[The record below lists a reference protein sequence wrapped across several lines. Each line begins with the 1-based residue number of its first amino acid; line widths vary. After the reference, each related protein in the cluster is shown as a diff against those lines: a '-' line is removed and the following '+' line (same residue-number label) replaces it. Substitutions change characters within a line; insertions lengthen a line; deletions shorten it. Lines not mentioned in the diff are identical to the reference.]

1 MTGPV
6 KLIDSSVKDE
16 ILRFPTVE
24 LIRRLFPDVK
34 VGGRSVI
41 RNPLRN
47 DRHPSLSCF
56 RDRAGF
62 QRWKDH
68 ATGETGDNIDFFR
81 KVYPDL
87 GYVEA
92 IDRLSLLV
100 LGKSALQDFV
110 PGQSVPVYSQARR
123 QRAVHAGPADE
134 AHVLRIVSDVSF
146 SVGSAP
152 AALVSY
158 TRERGI
164 SDVVAG
170 AYFRYVVYE
179 NTNRKGRS
187 LIDPSSGLP
196 VVDGDGSL
204 VKDDGRYEAVAMRND
219 IGGFSL
225 RVPASAG
232 SEGFKGTNMSFVS
245 TFLADGRPF
254 GPEVRFVGRGE
265 GFVTGFGY
273 DEPHRY
279 LSVNRTQGFVGVEPW
294 AVRPAVVFL
303 DAWIGRFIEGRDL
316 KGAEAVLRS
325 LNSPM
330 SVEVDVVEGMFDAVS
345 VIEFEKMAGR
355 GGKPVRDLLVLNSLS
370 NLHWAVPF
378 LSVHGTVRS
387 LLDNDMRSSAGQKA
401 FDVLRERIEA
411 FSSRLG
417 VRCVVRSDSGVFY
430 PCKDIN
436 DFLKEKKGFTQ
447 PSERQQEQKALSAA
461 SPSRRTRKALRESN
475 VRQFKP

>member
-1 MTGPV
+1 MAGPV
-6 KLIDSSVKDE
+6 KLIDSNIKDE
-16 ILRFPTVE
+16 VLRFPTVE
-24 LIRRLFPDVK
+24 LIRRLFPGVRL
-34 VGGRSVI
+34 GGRSVVL
-41 RNPLRN
+41 NPLRN
-47 DRHPSLSCF
+47 DHHPSLSCF

-62 QRWKDH
+62 QRWKEH

-123 QRAVHAGPADE
+123 QRMVHTDSDVAPA
-134 AHVLRIVSDVSF
+134 LRIISDVPY
-146 SVGSAP
+146 SVGGTP
-152 AALVSY
+152 AALISY

-164 SDVVAG
+164 SDEVAG
-170 AYFRYVVYE
+170 AYLRYVVYE
-179 NTNRKGRS
+179 NANRKGRS
-187 LIDPSSGLP
+187 VIDRSSGLP
-196 VVDGDGSL
+196 VVDGDGTPL
-204 VKDDGRYEAVAMRND
+204 MDDGRYEAVAMPND
-219 IGGFSL
+219 IGGLSL
-225 RVPASAG
+225 RVPASGG

-245 TFLADGRPF
+245 TLLSGGRIF
-254 GPEVRFVGRGE
+254 GPEVRFTGRGE

-279 LSVNRTQGFVGVEPW
+279 LAVNRTQGFVGVEPW

-303 DAWIGRFIEGRDL
+303 DAWIGRYIEGRDL

-325 LNSPM
+325 LNCPVSA
-330 SVEVDVVEGMFDAVS
+330 EVDVVEGMFDAVS

-355 GGKPVRDLLVLNSLS
+355 GAKPVRDLLVLNSLS
-370 NLHWAVPF
+370 NLQWAVPF
-378 LSVHGTVRS
+378 LSVHSTVRS

-401 FDVLRERIEA
+401 FDVLRERVEA

-417 VRCVVRSDSGVFY
+417 VRCSVRSDSRVFY

-436 DFLKEKKGFTQ
+436 DYLKERKGFSQ
-447 PSERQQEQKALSAA
+447 LRGCEAEQKTVFA
-461 SPSRRTRKALRESN
+461 SPVSHRVGKALKESG
-475 VRQFKP
+475 VRQVKP